1 MVDLIA
7 KKYHEEMIPGVL
19 SYYLLLLIDF
29 FLVYFFC
36 CKTMNWCCGI
46 YIK

>member
-7 KKYHEEMIPGVL
+7 KKYHKEMIPGVL

-29 FLVYFFC
+29 FWYTFFAA
-36 CKTMNWCCGI
+36 KL
-46 YIK
+46 